1 MLKKTELTKL
11 KALFGKDTDKIIEAI
26 KAEDEVD
33 ITIPDVPT
41 YSEDQLTERDKNT
54 IAAAKPAI
62 LKEGKDTGIEIAN
75 KAIVKKYNLGD
86 VDTKDP
92 DKVIAALDLTVSKGD
107 AGLKEQVT
115 LLQTKQTELEGQI
128 EASNKNHKSAL
139 FDTDLI
145 SNFPTNRKNGM
156 SDKDYLLLVKNNL
169 EFEETADGMVVKK
182 AGQILRDP
190 KTQAAI
196 APKDAVKSFFEEKK
210 FVGEEQGGGRGGN
223 DNPGGGGSG
232 ITKYSQAETQFL
244 KDNPGGNPISP
255 AFQTYLTSV
264 AKATD
269 NFDYDN

>member
-33 ITIPDVPT
+33 ITIPEITT
-41 YSEDQLTERDKNT
+41 YSEDQLATRDKEVV
-54 IAAAKPAI
+54 AAAKPAI
-62 LKEGKDTGIEIAN
+62 LKEGKDTGIEIGLKQIA
-75 KAIVKKYNLGD
+75 KKYNLTD

-92 DKVIAALDLTVSKGD
+92 DKVIAALDLTVTKGD

-115 LLQTKQTELEGQI
+115 LLQSKQTELEAQI
-128 EASNKNHKSAL
+128 ETANKSHKTAL

-169 EFEETADGMVVKK
+169 EFEETSDGMVVKK

-196 APKDAVKSFFEEKK
+196 APKDAVKSLFDERKWL
-210 FVGEEQGGGRGGN
+210 GEEQGGGRGGN

-244 KDNPGGNPISP
+244 KDNPNGNPISP
-255 AFQTYLTSV
+255 EFTNYLNTLV
-264 AKATD
+264 KATD
-269 NFDYDN
+269 NFDMDN